1 MEKITEEEKELLIQ
15 KRIEKI
21 NEDKGYALDLFKTY
35 YKENPQENLRAWR
48 LISEQKKR
56 DIVKKI
62 IKEEDKGF
70 LKFCVK
76 QHPINIKKQLELLKN
91 LKDQQLRELGI
102 RKW

>member
-1 MEKITEEEKELLIQ
+1 MEKITNEERELLIQ
-15 KRIEKI
+15 KRIERI

-35 YKENPQENLRAWR
+35 YKESPIENVKVWK

-62 IKEEDKGF
+62 IKEENKGF
-70 LKFCVK
+70 LQYCVK
-76 QHPINIKKQLELLKN
+76 QHPINIKKQLELLSG

-102 RKW
+102 RK